1 MEIHFLNYSLI
12 KIQKHHLELLRNWRN
27 NEVREFMI
35 YQEYISETMQQEWFD
50 SINNQN
56 NFYFLISKKEIP
68 VGLIDI
74 KNINWND
81 NTAETGIYIA
91 NPESRL
97 SDVSSIAIVMS
108 AAFIAK
114 ILHLKSIY
122 GKVLSS
128 NKQAIAFNLASGFKI
143 ISKEDN
149 IVTMAIESIA
159 VAF

>member
-1 MEIHFLNYSLI
+1 M
-12 KIQKHHLELLRNWRN
+12 
-27 NEVREFMI
+27 
-35 YQEYISETMQQEWFD
+35 
-50 SINNQN
+50 
-56 NFYFLISKKEIP
+56 
-68 VGLIDI
+68 IDI

-128 NKQAIAFNLASGFKI
+128 NKQAIAFNSLLALRLFQKKI
-143 ISKEDN
+143 ILLRWLLKVLLSL
-149 IVTMAIESIA
+149 
-159 VAF
+159 F

>member
-1 MEIHFLNYSLI
+1 M
-12 KIQKHHLELLRNWRN
+12 
-27 NEVREFMI
+27 
-35 YQEYISETMQQEWFD
+35 
-50 SINNQN
+50 
-56 NFYFLISKKEIP
+56 
-68 VGLIDI
+68 IDI

-159 VAF
+159 VAFLEIIKLKQKLCELHKNETNTTIELLIQSETLKDDKALNWLIENKIKKHFPEFQTDKKLCIQL